1 MCLYTVGVDGA
12 GLAVVA
18 DSFGAM
24 QSRIEEEKLL
34 TWKELYEALGNDFA
48 DERTRLIMNSAPK
61 YCQGG
66 TVSDMWARRLTD
78 SWVSLVKAQEM
89 PMGRQL
95 IPGWFSWS
103 RTIEYGAKVG
113 ATPNGRRAGAPISHG
128 ANPNAHFR
136 TDGAVTA
143 QANGIA
149 SVQCGYGNTAPLQLE
164 FDPKLAADEKGI
176 EVVLISA

>member
-61 YCQGG
+61 YCQG
-66 TVSDMWARRLTD
+66 
-78 SWVSLVKAQEM
+78 
-89 PMGRQL
+89 
-95 IPGWFSWS
+95 
-103 RTIEYGAKVG
+103 
-113 ATPNGRRAGAPISHG
+113 
-128 ANPNAHFR
+128 
-136 TDGAVTA
+136 
-143 QANGIA
+143 
-149 SVQCGYGNTAPLQLE
+149 
-164 FDPKLAADEKGI
+164 
-176 EVVLISA
+176 